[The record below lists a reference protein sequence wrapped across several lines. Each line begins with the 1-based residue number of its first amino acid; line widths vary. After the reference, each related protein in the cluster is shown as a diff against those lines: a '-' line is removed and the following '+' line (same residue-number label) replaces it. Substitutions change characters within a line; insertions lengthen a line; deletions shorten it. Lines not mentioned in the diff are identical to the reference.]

1 MNIPLLDLKR
11 EYLFLKKEI
20 DKQLEDCFA
29 TQQWVLGGKV
39 SELEGKISKYLG
51 SKYAIGV
58 NSGTDA
64 LVLSLRSLAIK
75 LKKKNYFD
83 KKDEIITTPFTFI
96 ATVES
101 IVNSGATPVLVDID
115 PDTFNISPQ
124 AVKKAI
130 TKNTVGIIPVHLYGL
145 SCDMDEIL
153 KVAKEN
159 NLFIIE
165 DVAQSFGATYKKK
178 KLGTLGDYGAFS
190 FFPSKNLG
198 SYGDGGLV
206 VTNNKKLFEYIKSL
220 RNHGQSK
227 QYDATYLGYNSRLDS
242 IQAAVLLAKLKYIDR
257 FNNLRRKIA
266 HQYNKDFAAIKQIK
280 TPVELKNSISVY
292 HLYTLKVL
300 NQRDNLL
307 KYLNSF
313 GIEAR
318 VYYPKLINEMEAF
331 KGVKVNSLSAARH
344 ILTKVL
350 SLPIHPFL
358 TESQTR
364 YVTGKVIN
372 FFNK

>member
-331 KGVKVNSLSAARH
+331 KG
-344 ILTKVL
+344 
-350 SLPIHPFL
+350 
-358 TESQTR
+358 
-364 YVTGKVIN
+364 
-372 FFNK
+372 